1 MLDYNKTIE
10 ALELPRVVPDTNI
23 YKSDPYDVTTRFDQ
37 VFWFGDFNF
46 RLDVKRAVIDE
57 LLHNKNKDSLRSILH
72 YDELTKKLQEG
83 SIFKG
88 FKEAEISFL
97 PTYKFDI
104 GCDVYDSSA
113 KQRTPSYTDRI
124 IYKSRQK
131 GDIFWCPVSIDCESE
146 TQTGHSER
154 T

>member
-1 MLDYNKTIE
+1 
-10 ALELPRVVPDTNI
+10 
-23 YKSDPYDVTTRFDQ
+23 DVTTRFDE

-57 LLHNKNKDSLRSILH
+57 LLDSTAGDSLRSILH

-113 KQRTPSYTDRI
+113 KKRTPSYTV
-124 IYKSRQK
+124 KK
-131 GDIFWCPVSIDCESE
+131 
-146 TQTGHSER
+146 
-154 T
+154 